1 MKQNHV
7 AVIGACLSG
16 GVHAGTAHRNP
27 LFKNRYMAE
36 TSEIRLKQMTE
47 KVRPLINPLG

>member
-1 MKQNHV
+1 LKQLHV
-7 AVIGACLSG
+7 DVIGDCWCG
-16 GVHAGTAHRNP
+16 GIRAETAHRNP
-27 LFKNRYMAE
+27 LIKNRYIAE

>member
-7 AVIGACLSG
+7 AVIGACGGG
-16 GVHAGTAHRNP
+16 GVRTETVHRNP